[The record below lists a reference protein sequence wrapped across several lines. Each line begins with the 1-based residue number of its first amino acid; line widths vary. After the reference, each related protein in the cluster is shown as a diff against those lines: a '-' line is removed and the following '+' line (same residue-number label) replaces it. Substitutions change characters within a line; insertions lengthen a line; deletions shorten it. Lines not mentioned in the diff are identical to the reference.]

1 METQQVS
8 RRTAMTGA
16 ELVIQLLKAHSVA
29 RIFGYPGGAIMP
41 IYDAIYDSGLT
52 HHLCRHEQ
60 GGGFSAIG
68 YARASGQLGV
78 CLATS
83 GPGATNII
91 TALADALLDSVPLL
105 AITGQVSQSVAGT
118 DAFQEVDV
126 LGMSFTVCKHSFLVK
141 DVSDVAKV
149 LCDAIALAQ
158 HGRPGPVLI
167 DIPKDVQLATVPAS
181 ALVMLEKARQEKAV
195 RQHAE
200 LNSVPISNMSSNMVS
215 EPLGSDMN
223 SAMNS
228 AMSSATPTSTTT
240 AAPDATPDLNAWQHA
255 LRLLR
260 TAKQPVAYIG
270 GGVQMADAI
279 TELRTWLTATGIPA
293 VSTLKALGTVDTN
306 YPFDLG
312 MLGMHGNAAANL
324 AVQRSD
330 LLICCGA
337 RFDDRVTGNLAK
349 FAPHAKVIQLE
360 IDRAEIHKLRYADA
374 VLHGDLKQLL
384 PQLLTHSNAAVRA
397 HPDWQQ
403 QCVQLKQQHAWRY
416 DHPGEQIYAPLLLN
430 MLSAK
435 LPATAV
441 VSCDVGQHQMWVAQH
456 MRFHH
461 PRNHLSSGGLGTMG
475 FGLPAA
481 IGAQLARPQD
491 TSVLVTGDGS
501 FMMNVQELAS
511 IKRYQLPVKIIVL
524 DNQKLGMV
532 KQWQQLFFQQRYSE
546 TDLSDNPDFVALASA
561 FAIPGARIS
570 RKDEVA
576 DALDAMLHWPGPY
589 LLHVQIDA
597 NDNVWPLVPP
607 GAANDAML
615 TTGES
620 SWN

>member
-1 METQQVS
+1 
-8 RRTAMTGA
+8 MTGA
-16 ELVIQLLKAHSVA
+16 ELVIQLLKAHKVA

-141 DVSDVAKV
+141 DVTDLAKV

-181 ALVMLEKARQEKAV
+181 ALAVLEKTIHEKVMQEKAE
-195 RQHAE
+195 RQPAAST
-200 LNSVPISNMSSNMVS
+200 SVMQVAMNAAIASNMDAD
-215 EPLGSDMN
+215 L
-223 SAMNS
+223 
-228 AMSSATPTSTTT
+228 SSAATSDFTSAALDTTT
-240 AAPDATPDLNAWQHA
+240 TDGDAAAFDAAADRSAWQHA

-279 TELRTWLTATGIPA
+279 AELRTWLAVTGIPA
-293 VSTLKALGTVDTN
+293 VSTLKALGSVDAA
-306 YPFDLG
+306 YPYDLG

-324 AVQRSD
+324 AVQGAD

-349 FAPHAKVIQLE
+349 FAPNAKVIQLE
-360 IDRAEIHKLRYADA
+360 IDRAEIHKLRYADV

-384 PQLLTHSNAAVRA
+384 PQLLTHCQAQVRA

-403 QCVQLKQQHAWRY
+403 QCIQLKQQHAWRY
-416 DHPGEQIYAPLLLN
+416 DHPGEHIYAPLLLK

-456 MRFHH
+456 MRFAH

-481 IGAQLARPQD
+481 IGAQLARPAD
-491 TSVLVTGDGS
+491 VSVLVTGDGS

-511 IKRYQLPVKIIVL
+511 IKRYQLPIKIIVV